1 MILTGEEISH
11 RVQTGEIVIT
21 PFLPENVNPNSYNFR
36 LHSHMKV
43 YEEGVIDI
51 KEEKPT
57 QDIHIGPEGI
67 VLEPMRLYLASTI
80 ETMGSTHFVPTY
92 AARSSIAR
100 LGMFIN
106 LSASLGDIGFIGR
119 WTIQLLAVNR
129 IRLYAGMNIGQ
140 MMFWNVQGDIRLYEG
155 KYQGAKEAFSSR
167 IYMDYAKAAV
177 AAAAAAKAQQGAD
190 AEPAPEAAP
199 EPVTDEALDA
209 VSHTGTHAISD
220 TRIERPTLRCA

>member
-1 MILTGEEISH
+1 MILTGEEITN
-11 RVQTGEIVIT
+11 RVSSGDIVIA
-21 PFLPENVNPNSYNFR
+21 PFLPQNVNPNSYNFR

-51 KEEKPT
+51 KEEKRT
-57 QDIHIGPEGI
+57 TDLHIGPEGV

-80 ETMGSTHFVPTY
+80 ETMGSTKFVPTY

-140 MMFWNVQGDIRLYEG
+140 MMFWKVQGDIRLYDG

-167 IYMDYAKAAV
+167 IYMDYARP
-177 AAAAAAKAQQGAD
+177 AAAAS
-190 AEPAPEAAP
+190 PAPESDVPVEAAEGGP
-199 EPVTDEALDA
+199 A
-209 VSHTGTHAISD
+209 VS
-220 TRIERPTLRCA
+220 CV